1 LAAAGARWPT
11 AADSLGGPEQAAR
24 AAAIDSPARQ
34 TATRVIVGTIG
45 ILANFQ
51 QDHRRNATCR
61 PRGPTWEI
69 MEYAG
74 IEGERDAALM
84 LEILENVDEEK

>member
-1 LAAAGARWPT
+1 
-11 AADSLGGPEQAAR
+11 
-24 AAAIDSPARQ
+24 
-34 TATRVIVGTIG
+34 
-45 ILANFQ
+45 
-51 QDHRRNATCR
+51 
-61 PRGPTWEI
+61 